1 MTELNIQLSDSTI
14 AKLAVEATKQ
24 NITLNDYIELI
35 AEEHVNC
42 MIASRE
48 TQEIYNKPEPVE
60 IIEDDIDDKKQQA
73 KASSRSANKSS
84 HLKETDESGSAPLY
98 NKRHKNTWKI
108 W

>member
-35 AEEHVNC
+35 ANQHVDC
-42 MIASRE
+42 IVAARE
-48 TQEIYNKPEPVE
+48 TEKIYNKPVAVE
-60 IIEDDIDDKKQQA
+60 IVEDDIDDKKQQA
-73 KASSRSANKSS
+73 KASSRKKKES
-84 HLKETDESGSAPLY
+84 HLKETDEEGSAPLY
-98 NKRHKNTWKI
+98 NKRHKNVWKI